1 MSEMFEIAY
10 AAASNRICFF
20 TGTGFSKAVTDKKA
34 PSWQGL
40 LEELIGLLPNA
51 KETKAALFPEDGKN
65 PLTLEE
71 SAQVIAIE
79 LSSIGLNIH
88 TETAKLIESVEL
100 SGEID
105 PITEF
110 MTKRSFRAVTTNYD
124 KLLEKIANESDCH
137 SIAPGLP
144 IPRSISRAKIYHVHG
159 SVDAPN
165 NMVITSDDYFKFLNG
180 ESYFSRKL
188 STVLHEN
195 TVVILGYSLG
205 DTNLKAIISD
215 YKGFSKNHVVS
226 SNIFLISRS
235 SVAQQVKDYYSH
247 CYGIRVLDNKDVI
260 EFFAELNQQ
269 IPEAEKCVESSVSN
283 IKKVLFEN
291 HSYKKEFLG
300 LSNSF
305 YEIIASLGAAGLSI
319 NDKNV
324 VEAISKIIATK
335 TELTHENNAWDQYVQ
350 LANWLIY
357 IGSILDIKDTAL
369 ETEYLKAVKRSM
381 ETMRRELYI
390 GYSWHAYKAWNRGWA
405 TLTPSNR
412 SLVRKFIEE
421 NSGYEDALSIVQ
433 KSLL

>member
-1 MSEMFEIAY
+1 MFEIAY

-20 TGTGFSKAVTDKKA
+20 TGTGFSKAITDNKA
-34 PSWQGL
+34 PSWQEL
-40 LEELIGLLPNA
+40 LEELIDLLPNA
-51 KETKAALFPEDGKN
+51 KETKAALFPENGKN

-88 TETAKLIESVEL
+88 TETAKLIEKVEL
-100 SGEID
+100 SGDIE
-105 PITEF
+105 PIVEF
-110 MTKRSFRAVTTNYD
+110 MTKRSFRAITTNYD

-235 SVAQQVKDYYSH
+235 SVVQQVKDYYSH
-247 CYGIRVLDNKDVI
+247 CYGIRVLDNTDAV
-260 EFFAELNQQ
+260 EFFSLLNDK
-269 IPEAEKCVESSVSN
+269 IPEAEKCAASSVSN

-305 YEIIASLGAAGLSI
+305 YEIIASLGAVGLSV

-324 VEAISKIIATK
+324 VKAISKIIASK

-357 IGSILDIKDTAL
+357 IGSVLDIKDTAL
-369 ETEYLKAVKRSM
+369 EIEYLKAVKRSM
-381 ETMRRELYI
+381 ETMRRELYT
-390 GYSWHAYKAWNRGWA
+390 GYSWHAYKAWDRGWA
-405 TLTPSNR
+405 TLTPGNR
-412 SLVRKFIEE
+412 SLVKKFVEE
-421 NSGYEDALSIVQ
+421 KSGYEDALSIVQ